1 MIYSKTIF
9 SSFSSFFFSKGKEE
23 KKEKRGKEERRKNLD
38 IVIVVIQGLL
48 TLRRDNLLD
57 LFSMMM
63 KGGGIEVG

>member
-1 MIYSKTIF
+1 
-9 SSFSSFFFSKGKEE
+9 
-23 KKEKRGKEERRKNLD
+23 
-38 IVIVVIQGLL
+38 LL